1 MPVYALIQGTTNN
14 PRLLPKVDIN
24 SSFFELFT
32 VAPVIVTT
40 FTFHFK
46 SKGRVLDVLKNWPKR
61 SILVTVVTDGERIL
75 GLRDLGCQDIRNFLS
90 FLSAAKQYYGEKVLI
105 QVLLKSCSS

>member
-1 MPVYALIQGTTNN
+1 MIDWVC
-14 PRLLPKVDIN
+14 R
-24 SSFFELFT
+24 
-32 VAPVIVTT
+32 
-40 FTFHFK
+40 
-46 SKGRVLDVLKNWPKR
+46 GRVLDVLKNWPKR